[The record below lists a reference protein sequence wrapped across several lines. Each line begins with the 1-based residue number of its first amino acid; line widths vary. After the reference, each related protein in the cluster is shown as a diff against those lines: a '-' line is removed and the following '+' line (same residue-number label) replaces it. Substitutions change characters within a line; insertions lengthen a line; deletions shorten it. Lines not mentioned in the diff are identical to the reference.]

1 MIFELFDV
9 TDRKYEEI
17 SPPEVEEFC
26 KITDHTYTKAEV
38 VCLSLNPTSYL
49 NIVKIFEL

>member
-1 MIFELFDV
+1 MIFGPFDAM
-9 TDRKYEEI
+9 DRKYEEI

-38 VCLSLNPTSYL
+38 VCFSLNPTSYL
-49 NIVKIFEL
+49 